1 MIETHVTAML
11 ARFAA
16 ELRFEDLPAE
26 TVEHIKIYLADWFA
40 ASFAGEKVNGAY
52 NCAVREILFDMGGK
66 EEASVMFS
74 DRRLPV
80 MHAAFLHATLA
91 HGADMD
97 DGNRKAMGHVGAHV
111 MSTALALSET
121 LPGVTGQDLVTAI
134 TVGYEVYNR
143 VAAAAQDWS
152 KEASIP
158 REPPARSPALPL
170 PRSSWGLTRREFM
183 PPCPPPPYR
192 HRD

>member
-97 DGNRKAMGHVGAHV
+97 DACKETVEIAIGPLVKQYPVGVSFLEGDWLFQLTQPEAF
-111 MSTALALSET
+111 ALSAAGAECKIRVKFKNGDVI
-121 LPGVTGQDLVTAI
+121 GVSLGKVSI
-134 TVGYEVYNR
+134 
-143 VAAAAQDWS
+143 AASRS
-152 KEASIP
+152 KAV
-158 REPPARSPALPL
+158 L
-170 PRSSWGLTRREFM
+170 
-183 PPCPPPPYR
+183 
-192 HRD
+192 